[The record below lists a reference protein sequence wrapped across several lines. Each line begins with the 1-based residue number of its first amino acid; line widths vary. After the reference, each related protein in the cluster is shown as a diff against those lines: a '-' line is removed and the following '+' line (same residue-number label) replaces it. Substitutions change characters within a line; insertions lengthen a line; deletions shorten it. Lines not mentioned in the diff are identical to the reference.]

1 MEFYPFNILQ
11 ENAPLMA
18 CTTAFAVL
26 GASTC
31 SIAHIICRL
40 MARTPPSDLLH
51 TGLNGISSGLGQ
63 IVDRP
68 LGIQTITVRDL
79 YRCTDLQCTARQ
91 IERAPC
97 C

>member
-18 CTTAFAVL
+18 CTTAFSVL

-68 LGIQTITVRDL
+68 LGIQTITAGDFCGCRHVR
-79 YRCTDLQCTARQ
+79 RMARQ
-91 IERAPC
+91 IEPAPC

>member
-18 CTTAFAVL
+18 CTTAVAVL

-40 MARTPPSDLLH
+40 MARTPPSGLVH
-51 TGLNGISSGLGQ
+51 TGLNGMCSGLGRMS
-63 IVDRP
+63 DWP

-79 YRCTDLQCTARQ
+79 CRCTDVRCTARQ

>member
-18 CTTAFAVL
+18 CTTAFSVL

-40 MARTPPSDLLH
+40 MARSPPSDLLH
-51 TGLNGISSGLGQ
+51 TGLNDMCSGLGRMA
-63 IVDRP
+63 DRP
-68 LGIQTITVRDL
+68 LGIQIVTVRDL
-79 YRCTDLQCTARQ
+79 CHCIDVRCTARQ